1 MKGLIEMTNN
11 KLQPFDFEVIDFVAD
26 ATETVI
32 TVELHKEAVERFET
46 FTGSFTASINATA
59 VANVRFN
66 NDDVVDGVVRSDTNH
81 AEILNA
87 EIKVQILDNVI
98 DEIYDDVQ
106 EDITS
111 QVLESLKTQRF
122 EVRIDRDE

>member
-1 MKGLIEMTNN
+1 MTNN
-11 KLQPFDFEVIDFVAD
+11 NLQPFDFEVIDFVAD
-26 ATETVI
+26 TTETVI
-32 TVELHKEAVERFET
+32 TVELHKESVEKFET
-46 FTGSFTASINATA
+46 FTGIFDASVDATA
-59 VANVRFN
+59 AVNVRFDN
-66 NDDVVDGVVRSDTNH
+66 DEIVDDVVRIDTAN

-111 QVLESLKTQRF
+111 QVLESFKTQRF

>member
-1 MKGLIEMTNN
+1 MTNN

-26 ATETVI
+26 TTETVI
-32 TVELHKEAVERFET
+32 TVELHKESVEKFET
-46 FTGSFTASINATA
+46 FTGTFNASVDATA
-59 VANVRFN
+59 AVNVRFDN
-66 NDDVVDGVVRSDTNH
+66 DEIVDDVVRIDTAN

-87 EIKVQILDNVI
+87 EIKVRILDNVI

-111 QVLESLKTQRF
+111 QVLESFKTQRF

>member
-1 MKGLIEMTNN
+1 MTND

-26 ATETVI
+26 ATETII
-32 TVELHKEAVERFET
+32 TVGLHKESVEKFET
-46 FTGSFTASINATA
+46 FTSAFNASVDATA
-59 VANVRFN
+59 AVNVRFDN
-66 NDDVVDGVVRSDTNH
+66 DEIVDDVVRIDTAN

-87 EIKVQILDNVI
+87 EIKVRILDNVI

-111 QVLESLKTQRF
+111 QVLESFKTQRF

>member
-1 MKGLIEMTNN
+1 MTNN
-11 KLQPFDFEVIDFVAD
+11 RLQPFDFEVIDFVAD

-32 TVELHKEAVERFET
+32 TVELHKESVEKFET
-46 FTGSFTASINATA
+46 FTGAFNASVDATA
-59 VANVRFN
+59 AVNVRFDN
-66 NDDVVDGVVRSDTNH
+66 DEIVDDVVRIDTAN

-111 QVLESLKTQRF
+111 QVLESFKTQRF

>member
-1 MKGLIEMTNN
+1 MTND

-26 ATETVI
+26 ATETII
-32 TVELHKEAVERFET
+32 TVELHKESVEKFET
-46 FTGSFTASINATA
+46 FTGIFNASVDATA
-59 VANVRFN
+59 AVNVRFDN
-66 NDDVVDGVVRSDTNH
+66 DEIVDDVVRIDTTN

-111 QVLESLKTQRF
+111 QVLESFKTQRF

>member
-1 MKGLIEMTNN
+1 MTND

-32 TVELHKEAVERFET
+32 TVELHKEAVEKFET
-46 FTGSFTASINATA
+46 FTGDFNASVDATA
-59 VANVRFN
+59 AVNVRFDN
-66 NDDVVDGVVRSDTNH
+66 DEIVDDVVRIDTAN

-111 QVLESLKTQRF
+111 QVLESFKTQRF

>member
-1 MKGLIEMTNN
+1 MTND

-32 TVELHKEAVERFET
+32 TVELHKEAVEKFET
-46 FTGSFTASINATA
+46 FTGAFNASVDATA
-59 VANVRFN
+59 AVNVRFDN
-66 NDDVVDGVVRSDTNH
+66 DEIVDDVVRIDTAN

-111 QVLESLKTQRF
+111 QVLESFKTQRF

>member
-1 MKGLIEMTNN
+1 MTNN

-32 TVELHKEAVERFET
+32 TVELHKEAVEKFET
-46 FTGSFTASINATA
+46 FTGAFNASVDATA
-59 VANVRFN
+59 AVNVRFDN
-66 NDDVVDGVVRSDTNH
+66 DEIEDDVVRIDTVN

-111 QVLESLKTQRF
+111 QVLESFKTQRF

>member
-1 MKGLIEMTNN
+1 MRDND
-11 KLQPFDFEVIDFVAD
+11 LQTFEFNIIDLVAD
-26 ATETVI
+26 STETTI
-32 TVELHKEAVERFET
+32 TIELHKEFVKKFET
-46 FTGSFTASINATA
+46 FTGTFNASVDATA
-59 VANVRFN
+59 AVNVRFDN
-66 NDDVVDGVVRSDTNH
+66 DEIVDDVVRIDTAN

-111 QVLESLKTQRF
+111 QVLESFKTQRF

>member
-1 MKGLIEMTNN
+1 MTND

-32 TVELHKEAVERFET
+32 TVELHKEAVEKFET
-46 FTGSFTASINATA
+46 FTGTFNASVDATA
-59 VANVRFN
+59 AVNVRFDN
-66 NDDVVDGVVRSDTNH
+66 DEIVDDVVRIDTAN

-111 QVLESLKTQRF
+111 QVLESFKTQRF

>member
-1 MKGLIEMTNN
+1 MTND

-32 TVELHKEAVERFET
+32 TVELHKESVEKFET
-46 FTGSFTASINATA
+46 FTGTFNASVDATA
-59 VANVRFN
+59 AVNVRFDN
-66 NDDVVDGVVRSDTNH
+66 DEIVDDVVRIDTAN

-106 EDITS
+106 VDITS
-111 QVLESLKTQRF
+111 QVLESFKTQRF

>member
-1 MKGLIEMTNN
+1 MTND

-32 TVELHKEAVERFET
+32 TVELHKEAVEKFET
-46 FTGSFTASINATA
+46 FTGAFNASVDATA
-59 VANVRFN
+59 AVNVRFDN
-66 NDDVVDGVVRSDTNH
+66 DEIVDDVVRIDTAN

-111 QVLESLKTQRF
+111 QVFESFKTQRF

>member
-1 MKGLIEMTNN
+1 MTND

-32 TVELHKEAVERFET
+32 TVELHKEAVEKFET
-46 FTGSFTASINATA
+46 FTGTFNASVDATA
-59 VANVRFN
+59 AVNVRFDN
-66 NDDVVDGVVRSDTNH
+66 DEIADDVVRIDIAN

-106 EDITS
+106 GDITS
-111 QVLESLKTQRF
+111 QVFESFKTQRF

>member
-1 MKGLIEMTNN
+1 MRDND
-11 KLQPFDFEVIDFVAD
+11 LQTFEFSIIDLVAD
-26 ATETVI
+26 SAETTI
-32 TVELHKEAVERFET
+32 TIELHKEFTKKFET
-46 FTGSFTASINATA
+46 FTGTFNASVDATA
-59 VANVRFN
+59 AVNVSFDN
-66 NDDVVDGVVRSDTNH
+66 DEIVDDVVRIDTAN

-111 QVLESLKTQRF
+111 QVLESFKTQRF

>member
-1 MKGLIEMTNN
+1 MTNN
-11 KLQPFDFEVIDFVAD
+11 KLQTFDFEVIDFVAD
-26 ATETVI
+26 ATETII
-32 TVELHKEAVERFET
+32 TVELHKESVEKFET
-46 FTGSFTASINATA
+46 FTGTFNASVDATA
-59 VANVRFN
+59 AVNVRFDN
-66 NDDVVDGVVRSDTNH
+66 DEIVDDVVRIDTAN

-87 EIKVQILDNVI
+87 EIKVRILDNVI

-111 QVLESLKTQRF
+111 QVLESFKTQRF

>member
-1 MKGLIEMTNN
+1 MTND

-26 ATETVI
+26 ATETII
-32 TVELHKEAVERFET
+32 TVELHKEAVEKFET
-46 FTGSFTASINATA
+46 FTGIFNASVDATA
-59 VANVRFN
+59 AVNVRFDN
-66 NDDVVDGVVRSDTNH
+66 DEIVDDVVRIDTAN

-111 QVLESLKTQRF
+111 QVLESFKTQRF

>member
-1 MKGLIEMTNN
+1 MTND

-32 TVELHKEAVERFET
+32 TVELHKEAVEKFET
-46 FTGSFTASINATA
+46 FTGVFNASVDATA
-59 VANVRFN
+59 AVNVRFDN
-66 NDDVVDGVVRSDTNH
+66 DEIVDDVVRIDTTN

-111 QVLESLKTQRF
+111 QVLESFKTQRF

>member
-1 MKGLIEMTNN
+1 MTND

-26 ATETVI
+26 ATETII
-32 TVELHKEAVERFET
+32 TVELHKEFVEKFET
-46 FTGSFTASINATA
+46 FTGTFNASVDATA
-59 VANVRFN
+59 AVNVRFDN
-66 NDDVVDGVVRSDTNH
+66 DEIVDDVVRIDTAN

-111 QVLESLKTQRF
+111 QVLESFKTQRF